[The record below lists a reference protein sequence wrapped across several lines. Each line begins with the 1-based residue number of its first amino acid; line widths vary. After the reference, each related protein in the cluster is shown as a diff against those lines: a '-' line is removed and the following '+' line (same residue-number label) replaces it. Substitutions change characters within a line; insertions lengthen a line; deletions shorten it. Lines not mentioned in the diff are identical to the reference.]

1 MFNYKTFNNIA
12 EDGLDILRNKKFK
25 EVSEKPDGI
34 LLRSYNISNK
44 DFEDNLL
51 CIARA
56 GAGTNNIPI
65 EDATKKG
72 IVVFNTPGANANAVK
87 ELVICGMLLSSRGI
101 IEGIEFAKK
110 LDFEDA
116 ESLNKAMEA
125 QKKAFAGNELAGKT
139 LGIIGLGSIGSM
151 LAQAAHTLGM
161 RLVGYDPYI
170 SIEGAWRL
178 PADVEKAET
187 MEALLQQSDY
197 VSLHVPLVEDTKN
210 LINKSNLKKFKNGAR
225 LINLSRGGIV
235 NTDDVIAGLEN
246 GNLGR
251 FVTDF
256 PTPELIK
263 RSVDKNDVV
272 LLPHLGASTK
282 EAEVNCAVMAA
293 NQMVNY
299 LQDGTI
305 LNSVNFPR
313 ISLSRGTN
321 HRLVIINHNE
331 PGMISKI
338 ADSIAAFDI
347 NIAEMTNKSRDEIA
361 INLIDLE
368 SQASKQ
374 LIEQLKSVEHV
385 ISVRSLDID
394 SQEL

>member
-1 MFNYKTFNNIA
+1 MFNFKIFNNIA
-12 EDGLDILRNKKFK
+12 EDGLDILRNNQFK

-34 LLRSYNISNK
+34 LLRSYNISDK

-101 IEGIEFAKK
+101 IDGIEFAKK
-110 LDFEDA
+110 LELEDA
-116 ESLNKAMEA
+116 EGLNKAMEA

-139 LGIIGLGSIGSM
+139 LGIVGLGSIGSM

-161 RLVGYDPYI
+161 KLVGYDPYI

-187 MEALLQQSDY
+187 MEDLLHQSDY

-210 LINKSNLKKFKNGAR
+210 LINKSNLKKFKKGAR

-235 NTDDVIAGLEN
+235 NTPDVISELEN

-263 RSVDKNDVV
+263 RSANKNDVV

-338 ADSIAAFDI
+338 ADSIAACNI

-368 SQASKQ
+368 CEASNQ
-374 LIEQLKSVEHV
+374 LIEQLRSVEHV
-385 ISVRSLDID
+385 MSVRSLNIR
-394 SQEL
+394 S

>member
-1 MFNYKTFNNIA
+1 MFNFRAFNNIA
-12 EDGLDILRNKKFK
+12 QDGLKILLNQKFK
-25 EVSEKPDGI
+25 EVSKNPDAI
-34 LLRSYNISNK
+34 LLRSHNLSNE
-44 DFEDNLL
+44 DFEENLL

-56 GAGTNNIPI
+56 GAGINNIPI

-110 LDFEDA
+110 LDLEDA
-116 ESLNKAMEA
+116 QDLNKAMEA
-125 QKKAFAGNELAGKT
+125 QKKTFAGNELAGKT

-151 LAQAAHTLGM
+151 LAHAAHTLGM
-161 RLVGYDPYI
+161 KLVGYDPYI

-178 PADVEKAET
+178 PREVEKAET
-187 MEALLQQSDY
+187 MEALLQQADY
-197 VSLHVPLVEDTKN
+197 VSLHVPLVEATKN
-210 LINKSNLKKFKNGAR
+210 LINKSNLKKFKKGAR

-235 NTDDVIAGLEN
+235 NSNDVIAELEN

-256 PTPELIK
+256 PTPKLIK
-263 RSVDKNDVV
+263 RSVEINDVV

-282 EAEVNCAVMAA
+282 EAEINCAVMAA

-299 LQDGTI
+299 LKDGTI

-321 HRLVIINHNE
+321 HRLVIINQNE
-331 PGMISKI
+331 PGIISKI
-338 ADSIAAFDI
+338 TDSIAACNI
-347 NIAEMTNKSRDEIA
+347 NIAEMTNKSRNEIA

-368 SQASKQ
+368 CQASNQ
-374 LIEQLKSVEHV
+374 LIEQLRSVEHV
-385 ISVRSLDID
+385 MSVRSLDNR
-394 SQEL
+394 

>member
-1 MFNYKTFNNIA
+1 MFNFKTFNNIA
-12 EDGLDILRNKKFK
+12 EDGLDILRNNQFK

-34 LLRSYNISNK
+34 LLRSYNISDK

-101 IEGIEFAKK
+101 VDGIEFAKK
-110 LDFEDA
+110 LELEDA
-116 ESLNKAMEA
+116 EGLNKAMEA

-139 LGIIGLGSIGSM
+139 LGIVGLGSIGSM

-161 RLVGYDPYI
+161 KLVGYDPYI

-178 PADVEKAET
+178 PSDVEKAET
-187 MEALLQQSDY
+187 MEDLLHQSDY

-210 LINKSNLKKFKNGAR
+210 LINKSNLKKFKKGAR

-235 NTDDVIAGLEN
+235 NTPDVISELEN

-263 RSVDKNDVV
+263 RSANKNDVV
-272 LLPHLGASTK
+272 LLPHLGASTQ

-338 ADSIAAFDI
+338 ADSIAACNI

-368 SQASKQ
+368 CEASNQ
-374 LIEQLKSVEHV
+374 LIEQLRSVEHV
-385 ISVRSLDID
+385 MSVRSLNIR
-394 SQEL
+394 S

>member
-1 MFNYKTFNNIA
+1 MFNFKTFNNIA
-12 EDGLDILRNKKFK
+12 EDGLDILRQNNFR
-25 EVSEKPDGI
+25 EVSKNSDGI
-34 LLRSYNISNK
+34 LLRSHNLAK
-44 DFEDNLL
+44 EDFEDNLL

-56 GAGTNNIPI
+56 GAGTNNIPVD
-65 EDATKKG
+65 DATKKG

-101 IEGIEFAKK
+101 IEGIEFAKH
-110 LDFEDA
+110 LDLEDSVA
-116 ESLNKAMEA
+116 LNKAMEA
-125 QKKAFAGNELAGKT
+125 QKKTFAGNELGGKT
-139 LGIIGLGSIGSM
+139 LGIVGLGSIGSM

-161 RLVGYDPYI
+161 KLIGYDPYI

-178 PADVEKAET
+178 PREVEKAET

-210 LINKSNLKKFKNGAR
+210 LINATNLRKIKKGAR

-235 NTDDVIAGLEN
+235 NTSDVIAELEN
-246 GNLGR
+246 GNLAR

-263 RSVDKNDVV
+263 RSVAKNDVV

-282 EAEVNCAVMAA
+282 EAEINCAVMAA
-293 NQMVNY
+293 NQMVDY

-338 ADSIAAFDI
+338 ADSIAACDI
-347 NIAEMTNKSRDEIA
+347 NIAEMTNKSRDKIA

-368 SQASKQ
+368 CQASKE
-374 LIEQLKSVEHV
+374 LIEQLRSVEHV
-385 ISVRSLDID
+385 MSVRSLNIKI
-394 SQEL
+394 

>member
-1 MFNYKTFNNIA
+1 MFNFKTFNNIA
-12 EDGLDILRNKKFK
+12 EDGLEILRKNEFN
-25 EVSEKPDGI
+25 EISDNPEGI
-34 LLRSYNISNK
+34 LLRSHILEK
-44 DFEDNLL
+44 DDFQDNLL

-56 GAGTNNIPI
+56 GAGTNNIAI
-65 EDATKKG
+65 DEATKKG

-101 IEGIEFAKK
+101 IEGIEFAKS
-110 LDFEDA
+110 LELEDFEA
-116 ESLNKAMEA
+116 LNKAMEA
-125 QKKAFAGNELAGKT
+125 QKKTFAGNELTGKT
-139 LGIIGLGSIGSM
+139 LGIVGLGSIGSM

-161 RLVGYDPYI
+161 KLVGYDPYI

-178 PADVEKAET
+178 PREVEKAET

-197 VSLHVPLVEDTKN
+197 VSLHVPLVEATKN
-210 LINKSNLKKFKNGAR
+210 LINDSNLKKFKNGAR

-235 NTDDVIAGLEN
+235 NTKDVIADLEY
-246 GNLGR
+246 GNLGS

-256 PTPELIK
+256 PTPDLIK
-263 RSVDKNDVV
+263 RSAEKNDVV

-299 LQDGTI
+299 LKDGTI

-321 HRLVIINHNE
+321 HRLVIINYNE

-338 ADSIAAFDI
+338 ADSIAACNI

-368 SQASKQ
+368 CQASEELISQ
-374 LIEQLKSVEHV
+374 LRSVEHV
-385 ISVRSLDID
+385 MSVRSLNISD
-394 SQEL
+394 

>member
-1 MFNYKTFNNIA
+1 MFNFKTFNNIA
-12 EDGLDILRNKKFK
+12 EDGLDILRNNQFK

-34 LLRSYNISNK
+34 LLRSYNISDK
-44 DFEDNLL
+44 DLEDNLM

-65 EDATKKG
+65 KDATKKG

-101 IEGIEFAKK
+101 IDGIEFAKK
-110 LDFEDA
+110 LELEDVG
-116 ESLNKAMEA
+116 ELNKVMEA

-139 LGIIGLGSIGSM
+139 LGIVGLGSIGSM

-161 RLVGYDPYI
+161 KLVGYDPYI

-178 PADVEKAET
+178 PSDVEKAET
-187 MEALLQQSDY
+187 MEDLLHQSDY

-210 LINKSNLKKFKNGAR
+210 LINKSNLKKFKKGAR

-235 NTDDVIAGLEN
+235 NTPDVISELEN

-263 RSVDKNDVV
+263 RSANKNDVV

-321 HRLVIINHNE
+321 HRLVVINHNE

-338 ADSIAAFDI
+338 ADSIASCDI

-368 SQASKQ
+368 CEASKQ
-374 LIEQLKSVEHV
+374 LIEQLRSVEHV
-385 ISVRSLDID
+385 MSVRSLNIG
-394 SQEL
+394 S

>member
-1 MFNYKTFNNIA
+1 MFTYKTFNNIA
-12 EDGLDILRNKKFK
+12 EDGLDILQKNKFQ
-25 EVSEKPDGI
+25 EVSKNPDGM
-34 LLRSYNISNK
+34 LLRSHNLTK
-44 DFEDNLL
+44 EDLEENLL

-65 EDATKKG
+65 DDATKKG

-101 IEGIEFAKK
+101 IEGIEFAKH
-110 LDFEDA
+110 LDLEDSA
-116 ESLNKAMEA
+116 ALNKAMEA
-125 QKKAFAGNELAGKT
+125 QKKTFAGNELAGKT

-151 LAQAAHTLGM
+151 LAQAAHTLG
-161 RLVGYDPYI
+161 LKLIGYDPYI

-178 PADVEKAET
+178 PREVQKAET

-210 LINKSNLKKFKNGAR
+210 LINKSNLSKFKKGAR

-235 NTDDVIAGLEN
+235 NTNDVIAGLEN

-263 RSVDKNDVV
+263 RSAEENDVV

-282 EAEVNCAVMAA
+282 EAEINCAVMAA

-338 ADSIAAFDI
+338 ADSIAACDI
-347 NIAEMTNKSRDEIA
+347 NIAEMTNKSRDKIA

-368 SQASKQ
+368 CQASEELINQ
-374 LIEQLKSVEHV
+374 LRSVEHV
-385 ISVRSLDID
+385 MSVRSLNL
-394 SQEL
+394 SS

>member
-1 MFNYKTFNNIA
+1 MFNFKTFNNIA
-12 EDGLDILRNKKFK
+12 EDGLDILRNNQFK

-34 LLRSYNISNK
+34 LLRSYNISDK

-87 ELVICGMLLSSRGI
+87 ELVVCGMLLSSRGI
-101 IEGIEFAKK
+101 IDGIEFAKK
-110 LDFEDA
+110 LELEDA
-116 ESLNKAMEA
+116 EGLNKAMEA

-139 LGIIGLGSIGSM
+139 LGIVGLGSIGSM

-161 RLVGYDPYI
+161 KLVGYDPYI

-178 PADVEKAET
+178 PSDVEKAET
-187 MEALLQQSDY
+187 MEDLLHQSDY

-210 LINKSNLKKFKNGAR
+210 LINKSNLKKFKKGAR

-235 NTDDVIAGLEN
+235 NTLDVISELEN

-263 RSVDKNDVV
+263 RSANKNDVV

-338 ADSIAAFDI
+338 ADSIAACNI

-368 SQASKQ
+368 CEASNQ
-374 LIEQLKSVEHV
+374 LIEQLRSVEHV
-385 ISVRSLDID
+385 MSVRSLNIR
-394 SQEL
+394 S

>member
-1 MFNYKTFNNIA
+1 MFNFKTFNNIA
-12 EDGLDILRNKKFK
+12 EDGLDILRNNQFK

-34 LLRSYNISNK
+34 LLRSYNISDK

-101 IEGIEFAKK
+101 IDGIEFAKK
-110 LDFEDA
+110 LELEDA
-116 ESLNKAMEA
+116 EGLNKAMEA

-139 LGIIGLGSIGSM
+139 LGIVGLGSIGSM

-161 RLVGYDPYI
+161 KLVGYDPYI

-187 MEALLQQSDY
+187 MEDLLHQSDY

-210 LINKSNLKKFKNGAR
+210 LINKSNLKKFKKGAR

-235 NTDDVIAGLEN
+235 NTPDVISELEN

-263 RSVDKNDVV
+263 RSANKNDVV

-338 ADSIAAFDI
+338 ADSIAACNI

-368 SQASKQ
+368 CEASNQ
-374 LIEQLKSVEHV
+374 LIEQLRSVEHV
-385 ISVRSLDID
+385 ISVRSLNIR
-394 SQEL
+394 S

>member
-1 MFNYKTFNNIA
+1 MFNFKTFNNIA
-12 EDGLDILRNKKFK
+12 EDGIDILRNNKFK

-34 LLRSYNISNK
+34 LLRSYNISDK
-44 DFEDNLL
+44 DLEDSLL

-72 IVVFNTPGANANAVK
+72 VVVFNTPGANANAVK

-110 LDFEDA
+110 LELEDV
-116 ESLNKAMEA
+116 EGLNKAMEA

-161 RLVGYDPYI
+161 KLVGYDPYI

-178 PADVEKAET
+178 PAEVEKAET
-187 MEALLQQSDY
+187 MEALLRQSDF

-210 LINKSNLKKFKNGAR
+210 LINKSNLKKFKKGAK

-235 NTDDVIAGLEN
+235 NTNDVIAELEN
-246 GNLGR
+246 GSLGR

-256 PTPELIK
+256 PTSELIK
-263 RSVDKNDVV
+263 RSASKNDVV

-338 ADSIAAFDI
+338 ADSIAACDI

-368 SQASKQ
+368 CKASNQ
-374 LIEQLKSVEHV
+374 LIEQLRSVEHV
-385 ISVRSLDID
+385 MSVRSLDIG
-394 SQEL
+394 S

>member
-1 MFNYKTFNNIA
+1 MFNFKTFNNIA
-12 EDGLDILRNKKFK
+12 EDGLDVLRNNQFK

-34 LLRSYNISNK
+34 LLRSYNISDK

-65 EDATKKG
+65 EYATKKG

-101 IEGIEFAKK
+101 IDGIEFAKK
-110 LDFEDA
+110 LEL
-116 ESLNKAMEA
+116 ENTERLNKAMEA

-139 LGIIGLGSIGSM
+139 LGIVGLGSIGSM

-161 RLVGYDPYI
+161 KLVGYDPYI

-187 MEALLQQSDY
+187 MEDLLHQSDY

-210 LINKSNLKKFKNGAR
+210 LINKSNLKKFKKGAR

-235 NTDDVIAGLEN
+235 NTPDVISELEN

-263 RSVDKNDVV
+263 RSANKNDVV

-338 ADSIAAFDI
+338 ADSIAACNI

-368 SQASKQ
+368 CEASNQ
-374 LIEQLKSVEHV
+374 LIEQLRSVEHV
-385 ISVRSLDID
+385 MSVRSLNIR
-394 SQEL
+394 S

>member
-1 MFNYKTFNNIA
+1 MFNFKTFNNIA
-12 EDGLDILRNKKFK
+12 EDGLDILRNNQFK

-34 LLRSYNISNK
+34 LLRSYNISDK

-87 ELVICGMLLSSRGI
+87 ELVVCGMLLSSRGI
-101 IEGIEFAKK
+101 IDGIEFAKK
-110 LDFEDA
+110 LELEDA
-116 ESLNKAMEA
+116 EGLNKAMEA

-139 LGIIGLGSIGSM
+139 LGIVGLGSIGSM

-161 RLVGYDPYI
+161 KLVGYDPYI
-170 SIEGAWRL
+170 SIEGAWKL

-187 MEALLQQSDY
+187 MEDLLHQSDY

-210 LINKSNLKKFKNGAR
+210 LINKSNLKKFKKGAR

-235 NTDDVIAGLEN
+235 NTPDVISELEN

-263 RSVDKNDVV
+263 RSANKNDVV

-338 ADSIAAFDI
+338 ADSIAACNI

-368 SQASKQ
+368 CEASNQ
-374 LIEQLKSVEHV
+374 LIEQLRSVEHV
-385 ISVRSLDID
+385 MSVRSLNIR
-394 SQEL
+394 S

>member
-1 MFNYKTFNNIA
+1 MFNFKIFNNIA
-12 EDGLDILRNKKFK
+12 EDGLDILRNNKFK

-34 LLRSYNISNK
+34 LLRSHNISDK

-101 IEGIEFAKK
+101 IDGIEFAKK
-110 LDFEDA
+110 LELEDA
-116 ESLNKAMEA
+116 EGLNKAMEA

-161 RLVGYDPYI
+161 KLVGYDPYI

-178 PADVEKAET
+178 PAEVEKAET

-210 LINKSNLKKFKNGAR
+210 LINKSNLKKFKKGAR

-235 NTDDVIAGLEN
+235 NTLDVISELEN

-263 RSVDKNDVV
+263 RSANKNDVV

-338 ADSIAAFDI
+338 ADSIAACDI

-368 SQASKQ
+368 CKASNQ
-374 LIEQLKSVEHV
+374 LIEQLRLVEHV
-385 ISVRSLDID
+385 MSVRSLDIG
-394 SQEL
+394 S